1 MKILDL
7 FALVAG
13 DDEFLVDRQAQE
25 WFNAMK
31 VQLGENAE
39 AEVIDGRVANV
50 SEAESC
56 ISRFMQ
62 AGQTLS
68 LFGEQK
74 VVWLRQANFLG
85 DNQTGKAEG
94 TKESLLALTNW
105 LETFNDPNTYLL
117 ISGSPVDRR
126 KAFYKFFDKQ
136 AHLFNVAGGTDAGQL
151 LGLARKE
158 CERLGVSIDEEA
170 ALALI
175 ARVSG
180 NTRMMMNEIEKL
192 ATYLESA
199 DPKLITYA
207 LVNEMVSQFGETEF
221 FELAEAFYS
230 PNLQQALQSVRKHF
244 FTHKDARPVLSSL
257 QNRNRILIQLRALK
271 EGQWLDL
278 GGRQISKPALE
289 RAQQEYQSYFHD
301 TDQKSEYHPFGQ
313 NPWYLG
319 RLASIA
325 NTIPLRVLID
335 FQMKFIETFSRLI
348 DHPNE
353 QEQLIRDLV
362 IDCHNALAM
371 QHR

>member
-1 MKILDL
+1 MKIPD
-7 FALVAG
+7 FYALVGG
-13 DDEFLVDRQAQE
+13 DDEFLTDRQAQE
-25 WFNAMK
+25 LYK
-31 VQLGENAE
+31 VSIARFGESAE
-39 AEVIDGRVANV
+39 TEVIDGRAATVA
-50 SEAESC
+50 EAESC
-56 ISRFMQ
+56 ISRFIQ

-74 VVWLRQANFLG
+74 VVWLRHTNFLG

-94 TKESLLALTNW
+94 TKRMLQDLTSW
-105 LETFNDPNTYLL
+105 LDTFDDPNTFLL

-126 KAFYKFFDKQ
+126 KTFFKFFEKQ
-136 AHLFNVAGGTDAGQL
+136 DHLIYIQGSTNARQL
-151 LGLARKE
+151 LDLAKQE
-158 CERLGVSIDEEA
+158 CTRHGVKIEEEA

-175 ARVSG
+175 DRVSG

-199 DPKLITYA
+199 DPGIITYS
-207 LVNEMVSQFGETEF
+207 LVNDMVAQFGETEF
-221 FELAEAFYS
+221 FELAEAFYHS
-230 PNLQQALQSVRKHF
+230 NLEQALQSVRRHF

-257 QNRNRILIQLRALK
+257 QNRNRLLIQLRALK

-278 GGRQISKPALE
+278 GSQQMSKQALQ
-289 RAQQEYQSYFHD
+289 RAQQEYQSFFEHPA
-301 TDQKSEYHPFGQ
+301 QKSEFHPFGQ

-319 RLASIA
+319 RLAGIA
-325 NTIPLRVLID
+325 NTIPLRVLIE

-362 IDCHNALAM
+362 VDCHNELAL
-371 QHR
+371 QR